1 LQRDVISALEVVTMM
16 VLLLTTCVVGAISGV
31 LLLLSVGMPP

>member
-16 VLLLTTCVVGAISGV
+16 VLLFTTCVVGAISGV
-31 LLLLSVGMPP
+31 LLLLSVGMAP